1 MRGADLLGPAS
12 VDRNRVFRTP
22 SVYAHCGSAP
32 KQARPRAR
40 RMATLANVGQNRRG
54 RDLGIASPAPPGLVG
69 SELYGSLSDADS
81 FDQIGYG

>member
-1 MRGADLLGPAS
+1 MALQGWTEIAFLDPERLSPL
-12 VDRNRVFRTP
+12 RQR
-22 SVYAHCGSAP
+22 P

-40 RMATLANVGQNRRG
+40 RMATLANVGQNGRG

-69 SELYGSLSDADS
+69 SDLYGSLSDADS